1 MRLTPIQIRKQEFA
15 KKMRGFDPGEVEA
28 FLATAA
34 SDFEELLKENM
45 ELRAQKSV
53 LTERAPEL

>member
-15 KKMRGFDPGEVEA
+15 KKMRGFDPEEVEA
-28 FLATAA
+28 FLTTVA

-45 ELRAQKSV
+45 D
-53 LTERAPEL
+53 APRSEDGSDRRTPKL